1 LNISRGSPPRADTT
15 YVENVGPE
23 PGWLIFKTPPTEL
36 GIHPTDGPPAAEVSL
51 MCDDIEGMVHE
62 VNAAGASLEGGISD
76 QGWGLLATVRLPSGA
91 PLGVYQPRH
100 PIAADTTLA

>member
-1 LNISRGSPPRADTT
+1 
-15 YVENVGPE
+15 
-23 PGWLIFKTPPTEL
+23 
-36 GIHPTDGPPAAEVSL
+36 
-51 MCDDIEGMVHE
+51 MCDDIEGMVQE